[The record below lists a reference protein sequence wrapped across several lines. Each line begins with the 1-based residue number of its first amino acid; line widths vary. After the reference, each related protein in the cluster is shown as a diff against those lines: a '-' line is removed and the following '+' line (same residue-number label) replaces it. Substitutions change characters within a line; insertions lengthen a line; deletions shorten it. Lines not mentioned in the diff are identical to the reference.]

1 MPMYALFSSNRNPL
15 GGTNQ
20 PRLHKDIPSSSL
32 PPGRVHITESVYQ
45 EVKDDFE
52 TEDGLGYTRDS
63 YLKEKNIKSYLIV
76 RHEPP
81 QGSKQLLVEEKPSHI
96 NNNNEEGGGEI
107 GEPHAFSLV

>member
-1 MPMYALFSSNRNPL
+1 MTSN
-15 GGTNQ
+15 GDGDTNLTH
-20 PRLHKDIPSSSL
+20 LHEKYPSQFLIL

-96 NNNNEEGGGEI
+96 NNNEEGGGGEI
-107 GEPHAFSLV
+107 GEPQAFLQCDSGG